1 MREKILY
8 YAVHEVHD
16 SQAQN
21 AVVISLQT
29 CDYAVLL
36 PFFLLVTGF
45 PEKKKKA
52 WSQDSSPCTLHSC
65 LSKLSHERQNW
76 ECRFLST
83 RVEGQG

>member
-21 AVVISLQT
+21 AVVISPQT

-36 PFFLLVTGF
+36 PFFLLVAGF
-45 PEKKKKA
+45 PEKKKKRPDRRIA
-52 WSQDSSPCTLHSC
+52 HHALYTPVCQ
-65 LSKLSHERQNW
+65 R
-76 ECRFLST
+76 
-83 RVEGQG
+83 

>member
-21 AVVISLQT
+21 AVVISPQT

-36 PFFLLVTGF
+36 PFFLLVAGF
-45 PEKKKKA
+45 PEKKKA
-52 WSQDSSPCTLHSC
+52 WSQDSLLRTLHSC
-65 LSKLSHERQNW
+65 LSALRKL
-76 ECRFLST
+76 
-83 RVEGQG
+83 

>member
-1 MREKILY
+1 MREEILY

-36 PFFLLVTGF
+36 PFFLLVAGF
-45 PEKKKKA
+45 PEKKKSLIA
-52 WSQDSSPCTLHSC
+52 
-65 LSKLSHERQNW
+65 
-76 ECRFLST
+76 
-83 RVEGQG
+83 G

>member
-21 AVVISLQT
+21 AVVISPQT

-36 PFFLLVTGF
+36 PFFLLVAGF
-45 PEKKKKA
+45 PEKKKKPDHRIVHHA
-52 WSQDSSPCTLHSC
+52 LYAPVCQ
-65 LSKLSHERQNW
+65 R
-76 ECRFLST
+76 
-83 RVEGQG
+83 

>member
-45 PEKKKKA
+45 PEKKKRSLIA
-52 WSQDSSPCTLHSC
+52 
-65 LSKLSHERQNW
+65 
-76 ECRFLST
+76 
-83 RVEGQG
+83 G